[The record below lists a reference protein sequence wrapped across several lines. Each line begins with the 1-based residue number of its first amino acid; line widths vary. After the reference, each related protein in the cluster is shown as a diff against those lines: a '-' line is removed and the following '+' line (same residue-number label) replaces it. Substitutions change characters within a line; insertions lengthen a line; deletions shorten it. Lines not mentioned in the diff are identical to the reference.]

1 MIILKILSSTLV
13 MNWHIFDYVWGTVP
27 VIMHPIAS
35 RLAAGISS
43 FFYHGCCLA
52 CVDSLKG
59 CWSLELLA
67 RSSSI
72 KCHASDQN
80 KKKQK
85 KPPHRSTVDFVYA
98 NKEVLFIPYFCF
110 VDNFSYLGLSFN
122 FCSLRTFDERG
133 CNGFR

>member
-13 MNWHIFDYVWGTVP
+13 MNWHIFACVWRTVP

-35 RLAAGISS
+35 RLAAGVSS
-43 FFYHGCCLA
+43 FFYHGCCLT
-52 CVDSLKG
+52 CVHSLKG

-85 KPPHRSTVDFVYA
+85 IPPHRSTEDFVYRI
-98 NKEVLFIPYFCF
+98 KEILFTLYFCF

-122 FCSLRTFDERG
+122 SCSLRTFDERRY
-133 CNGFR
+133 NGFR

>member
-13 MNWHIFDYVWGTVP
+13 MNWHIFACVWRTVP

-43 FFYHGCCLA
+43 FFYHGCCLT

-59 CWSLELLA
+59 CWSLERLA

-85 KPPHRSTVDFVYA
+85 TPPHRSTEDSVYRI
-98 NKEVLFIPYFCF
+98 KELLFIPYFCF
-110 VDNFSYLGLSFN
+110 VDNFSDLGLSFN
-122 FCSLRTFDERG
+122 SCSLRTFDERRY
-133 CNGFR
+133 NGFR

>member
-13 MNWHIFDYVWGTVP
+13 MNWHIFACVWGAVP

-35 RLAAGISS
+35 RLAAGVSS
-43 FFYHGCCLA
+43 FFYHGCCLT
-52 CVDSLKG
+52 CVHSLKG

-85 KPPHRSTVDFVYA
+85 TPPRRSTEDFVYRI
-98 NKEVLFIPYFCF
+98 KEILFIPYFCF
-110 VDNFSYLGLSFN
+110 VDNFSYLDLSFN
-122 FCSLRTFDERG
+122 ACSLSAFDERRY
-133 CNGFR
+133 NGFR

>member
-59 CWSLELLA
+59 YW
-67 RSSSI
+67 
-72 KCHASDQN
+72 
-80 KKKQK
+80 
-85 KPPHRSTVDFVYA
+85 
-98 NKEVLFIPYFCF
+98 
-110 VDNFSYLGLSFN
+110 
-122 FCSLRTFDERG
+122 
-133 CNGFR
+133 

>member
-67 RSSSI
+67 RSFSI

-122 FCSLRTFDERG
+122 FCSLRTFDERRY
-133 CNGFR
+133 NGFR

>member
-13 MNWHIFDYVWGTVP
+13 MNWHIFAYVWGTVP

-35 RLAAGISS
+35 RLASGISS
-43 FFYHGCCLA
+43 FFYHGCRLT

-85 KPPHRSTVDFVYA
+85 TPPHRSTEDSVHCIREIF
-98 NKEVLFIPYFCF
+98 FIPYFRF
-110 VDNFSYLGLSFN
+110 LDNFSYPGLSFN
-122 FCSLRTFDERG
+122 FCSLRTFDERRY
-133 CNGFR
+133 NGFR

>member
-27 VIMHPIAS
+27 VIVHPIAS

-72 KCHASDQN
+72 KCQAIDQN

-85 KPPHRSTVDFVYA
+85 NPPYRSTVDFVCGI
-98 NKEVLFIPYFCF
+98 KEVLFIPYFCF
-110 VDNFSYLGLSFN
+110 VDNFSYLGLRFN
-122 FCSLRTFDERG
+122 FCSFRTFDERRY
-133 CNGFR
+133 NGFR